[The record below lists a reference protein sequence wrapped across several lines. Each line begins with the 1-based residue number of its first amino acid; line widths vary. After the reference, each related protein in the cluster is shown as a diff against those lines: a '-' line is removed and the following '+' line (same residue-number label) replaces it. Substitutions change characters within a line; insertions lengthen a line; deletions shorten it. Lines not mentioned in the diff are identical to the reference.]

1 MFKISKQSDYGLLM
15 LEYLKEKKDFTSLS
29 EIVEK
34 LKLPKRFLARIASK
48 LVSAKIILS
57 REGKVGGYLINPK
70 IKFLSLYD
78 YLKVFEGDLALTKCF
93 DKNYQC
99 QWEKNCNHKKFF
111 NLKLRNT
118 FIENLKKQKLLAI
131 LNKSI

>member
-1 MFKISKQSDYGLLM
+1 MFNISKQSDYGLLM
-15 LEYLKEKKDFTSLS
+15 LDYLKDKKDYISLT

-48 LVSAKIILS
+48 LVSAKILLS
-57 REGKVGGYLINPK
+57 REGKIGGYLLNPE
-70 IKFLSLYD
+70 IKSLTLYD

-99 QWEKNCNHKKFF
+99 QWEKNCSHKKFF
-111 NLKLRNT
+111 DNKLRNA
-118 FIENLKKQKLLAI
+118 FIENLKKEKLLKI
-131 LNKSI
+131 LG

>member
-1 MFKISKQSDYGLLM
+1 MFNISKQSDYGLLM
-15 LEYLKEKKDFTSLS
+15 LEYLKDKKDYTSLT

-48 LVSAKIILS
+48 LVSARILLS
-57 REGKVGGYLINPK
+57 REGKIGGYLLNPE
-70 IKFLSLYD
+70 IKSLTLYD

-99 QWEKNCNHKKFF
+99 QWEKNCSHKKFF
-111 NLKLRNT
+111 DNKLRNA
-118 FIENLKKQKLLAI
+118 FIENLKKEKLLKI
-131 LNKSI
+131 LGE

>member
-15 LEYLKEKKDFTSLS
+15 LEYLKDKKKYISLT

-34 LKLPKRFLARIASK
+34 LKLPRRFLARIASK

-57 REGKVGGYLINPK
+57 REGKIGGYLLNPK
-70 IKFLSLYD
+70 IKSLTLYD
-78 YLKVFEGDLALTKCF
+78 YLKVFESDLALTQCF

-99 QWEKNCNHKKFF
+99 QWEKNCSHKKFF
-111 NLKLRNT
+111 NHKLRNA
-118 FIENLKKQKLLAI
+118 FIKNLKKEKLLEI
-131 LNKSI
+131 L